1 MDVLVHL
8 PLMSRM
14 VVVVRTVLAGM
25 GMSVHF
31 PLVVVLVSMLV
42 LVNMFVRVDM
52 RMLVR
57 MRYIAVRVFMAVHMC
72 MLVAVKMGMFVLS
85 FHICR
90 LRGWLPTI
98 VSHNIVRSC
107 PKSRS
112 PCRG

>member
-8 PLMSRM
+8 PLMSEM

-25 GMSVHF
+25 GMSVHR
-31 PLVVVLVSMLV
+31 PLAFVRVSMLV
-42 LVNMFVRVDM
+42 LVSMFVRVEM
-52 RMLVR
+52 RMLVS
-57 MRYIAVRVFMAVHMC
+57 MRYIGVRMFMAVHMC

-85 FHICR
+85 FHRCR
-90 LRGWLPTI
+90 LRGWLLAI
-98 VSHNIVRSC
+98 VSHNIVRSR